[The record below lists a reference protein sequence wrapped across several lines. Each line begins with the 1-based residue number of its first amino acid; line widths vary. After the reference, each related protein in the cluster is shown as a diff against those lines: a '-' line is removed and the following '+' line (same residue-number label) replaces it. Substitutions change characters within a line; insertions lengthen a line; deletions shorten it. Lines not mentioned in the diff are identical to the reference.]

1 MKPII
6 QFIAPVLLV
15 VMFFGFFIFSSKVPA
30 GYEAIL
36 VDMYGQNGVKD
47 MPLVTGRVFYNP
59 VTKDLV
65 QYPVFVQTK
74 DYDQFSVNAKDGATF
89 TVDPTIGYRIKA
101 GSSPLIYEKY
111 RKDIDDIT
119 DVVMLQLVKDAF
131 RTVINKYSTDE
142 ILSKRAE
149 IESDIGSILKETAGS
164 DGIVIENLTSGL
176 QYPETIIKSIDAKNE
191 AVQEAQKVENQLR
204 IAEADAKIRTTK
216 AEAEAKSLL
225 IQARAESEANQLK
238 QKAITPLLIQQ
249 QYIEKW
255 DGKLPV
261 YGTTPTL
268 FKTIE

>member
-1 MKPII
+1 
-6 QFIAPVLLV
+6 
-15 VMFFGFFIFSSKVPA
+15 
-30 GYEAIL
+30 
-36 VDMYGQNGVKD
+36 
-47 MPLVTGRVFYNP
+47 
-59 VTKDLV
+59 
-65 QYPVFVQTK
+65 
-74 DYDQFSVNAKDGATF
+74 
-89 TVDPTIGYRIKA
+89 
-101 GSSPLIYEKY
+101 
-111 RKDIDDIT
+111 
-119 DVVMLQLVKDAF
+119 MLQLVKDAF
-131 RTVINKYSTDE
+131 RLVINKYTTDE
-142 ILSKRAE
+142 MLSKR
-149 IESDIGSILKETAGS
+149 SDIENDIGNILKETAGA
-164 DGIVIENLTSGL
+164 DGIIIENLTSGL
-176 QYPETIIKSIDAKNE
+176 QYPESIIKSIDAKNQ

>member
-1 MKPII
+1 MKTII
-6 QFIAPVLLV
+6 QFIALGLLPI
-15 VMFFGFFIFSSKVPA
+15 MFFGFFIFSSKVPA

-36 VDMYGQNGVKD
+36 VDMYGQNWVKD

-59 VTKDLV
+59 ITKDLV

-74 DYDQFSVNAKDGATF
+74 DYDSFTVNAKDGATF

-101 GSSPLIYEKY
+101 GSSPAIYEKY

-131 RTVINKYSTDE
+131 RLVINKYTTDE
-142 ILSKRAE
+142 MLSKR
-149 IESDIGSILKETAGS
+149 SDIENDIGNILKETAGA
-164 DGIVIENLTSGL
+164 DGIIIENLTSGL
-176 QYPETIIKSIDAKNE
+176 QYPESIIKSIDAKNQ